1 MPCSPRDETAGWRR
15 TVWKDDPLQLEAMN
29 ALVARVHHVLILRR
43 AAYRPKL
50 AVDET
55 DEVVNR
61 KTRVAEDGREQCKL
75 GRPAL
80 EAALVHQVRKAAR
93 TGERARSRVTGRE
106 KAEGRTFGECARS

>member
-55 DEVVNR
+55 NEVVNR
-61 KTRVAEDGREQCKL
+61 LDLLLYQ
-75 GRPAL
+75 
-80 EAALVHQVRKAAR
+80 
-93 TGERARSRVTGRE
+93 GELYGVRAR
-106 KAEGRTFGECARS
+106 RSVSPRCISE